1 MSKAD
6 SIKARLLRFAVQSG
20 KSNEYIQTHY
30 FIERLLHR
38 LSVSRY
44 ANDFVLKGGL
54 LLHAMLDNRARATRD
69 IDMLA
74 QHINNTPEQMFDVF
88 REICS
93 IQLDDGISFDLD
105 NITAEVIIDN
115 ADFSGVRIKIL
126 CFLDK
131 SRSIVQFDIG
141 FGDKVVPNPER
152 MVYPSLLDT
161 DDTNLWVYSKE
172 SVIAEKF
179 QAMVSLAEANS
190 RMKDLYDVAMLASSY
205 DFDGAVLREAIAQ
218 TLKRRATP
226 MHDEPIVFSDTY
238 AKDTNKQIQWSAF
251 VKRAKVTKAS
261 LEDELAIIHTF
272 IHPIY
277 QAILQENEFPL
288 TWSHADRLWK

>member
-30 FIERLLHR
+30 FIERLLYR
-38 LSVSRY
+38 LSISRY

-74 QHINNTPEQMFDVF
+74 QHIGNTPEQMLEVF

-93 IQLDDGISFDLD
+93 IQVEDGVSFDVR

-115 ADFSGVRIKIL
+115 ADFSGVRIKII
-126 CFLDK
+126 CYLDK
-131 SRSIVQFDIG
+131 SRSNVQFDIG
-141 FGDKVVPNPER
+141 FGDEVVPNPER
-152 MVYPSLLDT
+152 MLYPSLLDM

-190 RMKDLYDVAMLASSY
+190 RMKDLYDIAMLASSY

-218 TLKRRATP
+218 TLKRRTTP
-226 MHDEPIVFSDTY
+226 MHDEPIVFTDDY
-238 AKDTNKQIQWSAF
+238 MQDTNKQIQWSAF
-251 VKRAKVTKAS
+251 VRRAKVTKAS
-261 LEDELAIIHTF
+261 LEDELTIIRTF
-272 IHPIY
+272 IRPVY
-277 QAILQENEFPL
+277 QAILKGNEFPL
-288 TWSHADRLWK
+288 AWSHAALLWK

>member
-6 SIKARLLRFAVQSG
+6 SIKASLHRFAVQSG

-30 FIERLLHR
+30 FIERLLYR
-38 LSVSRY
+38 LSISRF

-54 LLHAMLDNRARATRD
+54 LLHAMLDNRARTTRD

-74 QHINNTPEQMFDVF
+74 QHIDNTPEQMLDVF

-93 IQLDDGISFDLD
+93 IQVDDGVSFDVN
-105 NITAEVIIDN
+105 NIRNEVIIDN
-115 ADFSGVRIKIL
+115 ADYSGVRIKII

-131 SRSIVQFDIG
+131 SRSNVQFDIG

-152 MVYPSLLDT
+152 MLYPSLLGM

-226 MHDEPIVFSDTY
+226 MHAEPIIFSDAY
-238 AKDTNKQIQWSAF
+238 AQDTVKQIQWTAF
-251 VKRAKVTKAS
+251 VRRVKVTDKM
-261 LEDELAIIHTF
+261 LEDELTLIRTF

-277 QAILQENEFPL
+277 QAILQGNEFPL
-288 TWSHADRLWK
+288 TWSYADRSWK